1 MIRKTVSLFAAFCLS
16 CVAAFAGVNDIV
28 RFDRTVY
35 DWGDVTI
42 KDGPLRCVFTFTNV
56 GDAPVSVTSVR
67 SSCGCTSVKWTLEP
81 VGPGQSGTVEAVYTN
96 DEGPYPFDKTLSV
109 SFDRVRRPVVL
120 HLRGVVH
127 KRKLPLAETYP
138 IHLDGFALRDTVFKI
153 GNLSQGE
160 SKSAE
165 IRVANVGKTSV
176 NVSWADVSPN
186 LSFTPAVIEIKAG
199 ETVVLG
205 VTVDADRTL
214 WGTNT
219 YTAIPVVNGRRQSH
233 GIAFS
238 ATTKENFDLWSEA
251 RIKSAPVAQVPE
263 TSCAPEPVSKGT
275 PMKARFEI
283 SNAGRTPLHI
293 YAVDLSSDAL
303 SVAADFPLEV
313 AVGEKRVLD
322 FTIDTASLK
331 AGKER
336 LFIATLYTDDPQR
349 SLIHLY
355 IDAIIL

>member
-1 MIRKTVSLFAAFCLS
+1 MIRKTVSLFVAFCLS
-16 CVAAFAGVNDIV
+16 CVAVFAAADVV

-35 DWGDVTI
+35 DWGDVTV
-42 KDGPLRCVFTFTNV
+42 KDGPLKCVFTFTNV
-56 GDAPVSVTSVR
+56 SDAPVTVTSVR
-67 SSCGCTSVKWTLEP
+67 SSCGCTSVKWTTEA

-127 KRKLPLAETYP
+127 KKKLPLSESYP
-138 IHLDGFALRDTVFKI
+138 FHFDGFALRDTVFKI
-153 GNLSQGE
+153 GNLSQSE
-160 SKSAE
+160 SKSVE
-165 IRVANVGKTSV
+165 IRVANIGKRPVRVDWT
-176 NVSWADVSPN
+176 DVSPQ
-186 LSFTPAVIEIKAG
+186 LSFTPRVLEIKAG

-205 VTVDADRTL
+205 VTVDADRAL

-219 YTAIPVVNGRRQSH
+219 YFATPVVNGNRQ
-233 GIAFS
+233 GRNIAFR
-238 ATTKENFDLWSEA
+238 ATTKENFDFWSES
-251 RIKSAPVAQVPE
+251 RIESAPVAQVPE
-263 TSCAPEPVSKGT
+263 TSCAPDPVEKGM
-275 PMKARFEI
+275 PMRARFEL

-293 YAVDLSSDAL
+293 YAADLSSDAL
-303 SVAADFPLEV
+303 TVASDFPLEI
-313 AVGEKRVLD
+313 AVGKKTVLD

-331 AGKER
+331 SGKEQ

>member
-1 MIRKTVSLFAAFCLS
+1 MIRKTLSIFAAFCLS
-16 CVAAFAGVNDIV
+16 CMAAFAGVNDIV

-35 DWGDVTI
+35 DWGDVTV
-42 KDGPLRCVFTFTNV
+42 KDGPLECVFTFTNV
-56 GDAPVSVTSVR
+56 SDAPVTVTSVR
-67 SSCGCTSVKWTLEP
+67 SSCGCTSVKWTTE
-81 VGPGQSGTVEAVYTN
+81 VVDPGQSGTVEAVYTN

-127 KRKLPLAETYP
+127 KKKLPLNEAYP
-138 IHLDGFALRDTVFKI
+138 IHLEGLALKDTVFKI

-165 IRVANVGKTSV
+165 IRVANVSKAPV
-176 NVSWADVSPN
+176 RVSWADVSPN
-186 LSFTPAVIEIKAG
+186 LSFTPAILEIKAG
-199 ETVVLG
+199 ETAVFG

-219 YTAIPVVNGRRQSH
+219 YMATPVVNGKRQGRH
-233 GIAFS
+233 IAFR
-238 ATTKENFDLWSEA
+238 ATTKENFDFWSEA
-251 RIKSAPVAQVPE
+251 RLESSPVAQVPE

-275 PMKARFEI
+275 PMRASFEI
-283 SNAGRTPLHI
+283 SNDGRSPLHI
-293 YAVDLSSDAL
+293 YAADLSSDAL

-313 AVGEKRVLD
+313 AVGKKVVLN
-322 FTIDTASLK
+322 FTIVTSSLK
-331 AGKER
+331 AGKEQ

>member
-1 MIRKTVSLFAAFCLS
+1 MIRKIVSIFVAFCLS
-16 CVAAFAGVNDIV
+16 WVAVFATDDIV

-35 DWGDVTI
+35 DWGDVTV
-42 KDGPLRCVFTFTNV
+42 KDGPLKCVFTFINV
-56 GDAPVSVTSVR
+56 SDAPVTVTSVR
-67 SSCGCTSVKWTLEP
+67 SSCGCTSVKWTTEA

-127 KRKLPLAETYP
+127 KRKLPLAEAYP

-160 SKSAE
+160 SKSSE
-165 IRVANVGKTSV
+165 IRVANIGKSPVKVDWVGLS
-176 NVSWADVSPN
+176 SN
-186 LSFTPAVIEIKAG
+186 LTVTPRVLEIKAG
-199 ETVVLG
+199 ETAVLG
-205 VTVDADRTL
+205 VTVHADRSL
-214 WGTNT
+214 WGTNEYMAT
-219 YTAIPVVNGRRQSH
+219 PVVDGKRQSRS
-233 GIAFS
+233 IVFR
-238 ATTKENFDLWSEA
+238 ATTKENFDFWSES
-251 RIKSAPVAQVPE
+251 RLESAPSAQLSE
-263 TSCAPEPVSKGT
+263 TSCTPDPVEKGM
-275 PMKARFEI
+275 PMRASFEI
-283 SNAGRTPLHI
+283 SNAGRAPLHI

-303 SVAADFPLEV
+303 RVAEDFPVEIAAGKK
-313 AVGEKRVLD
+313 AVLN
-322 FTIDTASLK
+322 FTIDTDSLEN
-331 AGKER
+331 GKEQ

>member
-1 MIRKTVSLFAAFCLS
+1 MIRKTLSLFAAFCLS
-16 CVAAFAGVNDIV
+16 CMAAFAGVNDIV

-35 DWGDVTI
+35 DWGDVTV
-42 KDGPLRCVFTFTNV
+42 KDGPLKCVFTFTNV
-56 GDAPVSVTSVR
+56 SDAPVTVTSVR
-67 SSCGCTSVKWTLEP
+67 SSCGCTSVKWTLEA

-109 SFDRVRRPVVL
+109 SFDRVRKPVVL

-127 KRKLPLAETYP
+127 KRKLPLNEAYP
-138 IHLDGFALRDTVFKI
+138 IHFDVFALKDTVFKI
-153 GNLSQGE
+153 GNLSQEE
-160 SKSAE
+160 SKSTE
-165 IRVANVGKTSV
+165 IRVANIGKASV
-176 NVSWADVSPN
+176 KVSWADISPN
-186 LSFTPAVIEIKAG
+186 LSFTPSVLEIKAG
-199 ETVVLG
+199 ETAVLG
-205 VTVDADRTL
+205 VTVNADRTL

-219 YTAIPVVNGRRQSH
+219 YTATPVVNGKRQDRY
-233 GIAFS
+233 IAFR

-263 TSCAPEPVSKGT
+263 TSCTPEPVSKGV
-275 PMKARFEI
+275 PVKARFEI

-293 YAVDLSSDAL
+293 YAADMSSDAL

-313 AVGEKRVLD
+313 AVGKKTILD

-331 AGKER
+331 NGKEQ
-336 LFIATLYTDDPQR
+336 LFIATLYTNDPQR

>member
-1 MIRKTVSLFAAFCLS
+1 MIRKTVSLLAAFCLS
-16 CVAAFAGVNDIV
+16 CVAVFATADIV

-35 DWGDVTI
+35 DWGDVTV
-42 KDGPLRCVFTFTNV
+42 KDGPLKCVFTFTNV
-56 GDAPVSVTSVR
+56 SDAPVTVTSVR
-67 SSCGCTSVKWTLEP
+67 SSCGCTSVKWTTEV

-127 KRKLPLAETYP
+127 KKKLPLTEAYP
-138 IHLDGFALRDTVFKI
+138 VHFDGFALRDTVFKI

-165 IRVANVGKTSV
+165 IRVANIGKRPVKVDWT
-176 NVSWADVSPN
+176 DMSPN
-186 LSFTPAVIEIKAG
+186 LSVTPRELEIKAG
-199 ETVVLG
+199 ETAVLG
-205 VTVDADRTL
+205 VTVHADRSL
-214 WGTNT
+214 WGTNDYVT
-219 YTAIPVVNGRRQSH
+219 TPVVNGKRQSRS
-233 GIAFS
+233 IAFR
-238 ATTKENFDLWSEA
+238 ATTKENFDFWSES
-251 RIKSAPVAQVPE
+251 RIKSAPEVQIPE
-263 TSCAPEPVSKGT
+263 TSCAPEPVEKGMT
-275 PMKARFEI
+275 MHARFEI

-293 YAVDLSSDAL
+293 YAADLSSEAL
-303 SVAADFPLEV
+303 KVAADFPLEV
-313 AVGEKRVLD
+313 AVGKKTVLD

-331 AGKER
+331 NGKEQ
-336 LFIATLYTDDPQR
+336 LFIATIYTDDPQR